1 MKTTALLLA
10 ISVATAV
17 HADDFAKD
25 RWHFRGSTANVE
37 EKLGRSSLFL
47 KGTHA
52 YLNDVAFADGTIDL
66 DIAVPRQ
73 RNFVGVLFRV
83 ASEGNQ
89 ERVYLRPHKSGLD
102 DALQYEANFDESST
116 WQLYSAPGHMR
127 PADIP
132 WEQWFHMRLVI
143 SGSQATVFLHGSETP
158 AMVVEDLK
166 RGYAKG
172 GIGLYAGSGGA
183 WFSNLRYEPAKES
196 APPAPSAPPSFAKG
210 VVSSW
215 ELSEAFEAESALP
228 EAVPAIA
235 KWDRVAAEAPGM
247 LVIDRYRKSSGALP
261 PSFDFEKR
269 LGPAKDRRVVYARAV
284 IQSDREQVKR
294 LSFGYSDEVC
304 VFVNGRIVF
313 TGRSPFR
320 FRDPGFMG
328 VLDVDDDA
336 VYLPLRKGR
345 NELVMA
351 VAEYFGG
358 WGVAARFDDP
368 SGLVLP

>member
-10 ISVATAV
+10 MSLTPAV
-17 HADDFAKD
+17 RADDFSKD
-25 RWHFRGSTANVE
+25 RWRFRGPTANIE

-52 YLNDVAFADGTIDL
+52 YLNDEAFADGTIDV
-66 DIAVPRQ
+66 DVAVPRQ

-83 ASEGNQ
+83 VSEGNQ

-102 DALQYEANFDESST
+102 DALQYEANFDASST
-116 WQLYSAPGHMR
+116 WQLYSAPGYMR

-132 WEQWFHMRLVI
+132 WEQWFHLKVVI
-143 SGSQATVFLHGSETP
+143 SGNRASVFLHGSDTP

-166 RGYAKG
+166 REYAKG
-172 GIGLYAGSGGA
+172 GIGLYAAAGGA
-183 WFSNLRYEPAKES
+183 WFSNLRYEPARS
-196 APPAPSAPPSFAKG
+196 GTPPAPPAPPSIAKG
-210 VVSSW
+210 VVQAW
-215 ELSEAFEAESALP
+215 ELSEAFDAENALP
-228 EAVPAIA
+228 ETVPALT
-235 KWDRVAAEAPGM
+235 KWDRVLVEAPGI
-247 LVIDRYRKSSGALP
+247 LVIDRYRKSTGSLP
-261 PSFDFEKR
+261 PSFDFDKR
-269 LGPAKDRRVVYARAV
+269 LGPAKGRRIVYARAV
-284 IQSDREQVKR
+284 VQSEREQVKR

-304 VFVNGRIVF
+304 VFLNGRLIF
-313 TGRSPFR
+313 TGRSAFR

-328 VLDVDDDA
+328 ILNVDDDA

-345 NELVMA
+345 SELVMA

>member
-1 MKTTALLLA
+1 MKPTALLLA
-10 ISVATAV
+10 ICVTAAV
-17 HADDFAKD
+17 HADDFSKD
-25 RWHFRGSTANVE
+25 RWRFRGPTANVE

-52 YLNDVAFADGTIDL
+52 YLDDVAFADGTIDL

-102 DALQYEANFDESST
+102 DALQYEANFDASST
-116 WQLYSAPGHMR
+116 WQLYSAPGYMR

-158 AMVVEDLK
+158 AMVVKDLK
-166 RGYAKG
+166 RGYARG
-172 GIGLYAGSGGA
+172 GIGLYGGPGGA
-183 WFSNLRYEPAKES
+183 WFSNLRHEPAKEG
-196 APPAPSAPPSFAKG
+196 APPAPSALSFAKG
-210 VVSSW
+210 VVQAW
-215 ELSEAFEAESALP
+215 ELSEAFDAENALP
-228 EAVPAIA
+228 EAVPAID
-235 KWDRVAAEAPGM
+235 KWDRVTVEAPGM
-247 LVIDRYRKSSGALP
+247 LVIDRYRKSSGTLP

-269 LGPAKDRRVVYARAV
+269 LGPAKGRRVVYARAV

-313 TGRSPFR
+313 TGRSAFR

-328 VLDVDDDA
+328 VLDVESDG

-351 VAEYFGG
+351 VAEFFGG
-358 WGVAARFDDP
+358 WGIGARFDDP
-368 SGLVLP
+368 SGLVVP